1 MIGTLK
7 TKQALADGVLD
18 LRGDLNK
25 LALTSGRQTFL
36 SRLQQLLGPSLSGPR
51 SEGPKP
57 LPVDRSLAFAQAAG
71 EKLDGALVRC
81 EESYPLEGAHSVLFV
96 VVERDA
102 ALWRERLAPLHQDLF
117 GEGKWDPLAPVKI
130 EVIDRATDEALRRMA
145 EAGLIAPST
154 RAIRSLYPAAEN
166 GNGAVALSEEE
177 RQKALAHRQ
186 QASRKLKMAN
196 LLEGGG
202 LSEEARDALREAT
215 LWTGRALAVENRLP
229 EPAEIDESLRAPISL
244 LWGDALPTL
253 DELGLPLA
261 AADPRNG
268 SFAKAARI
276 VRDGN
281 RLPIPLA

>member
-7 TKQALADGVLD
+7 TKQALAEGVLD

-36 SRLQQLLGPSLSGPR
+36 SRLQQLLGPSVSSPR
-51 SEGPKP
+51 SEEPKP
-57 LPVDRSLAFAQAAG
+57 LPVDRSLAFAQAAR
-71 EKLDGALVRC
+71 EKLAGALIRC

-102 ALWRERLAPLHQDLF
+102 ALWRERLASLHQDLF

-154 RAIRSLYPAAEN
+154 RAIRSLCPAAGN

-186 QASRKLKMAN
+186 HASRKLKMAN

-202 LSEEARDALREAT
+202 LSEEAREALREAT
-215 LWTGRALAVENRLP
+215 LWTGRALAVEHRLP
-229 EPAEIDESLRAPISL
+229 EPAEMKESLRPPVSL

-253 DELGLPLA
+253 HELVSSPSLPPTRVTEVLQKLLA
-261 AADPRNG
+261 
-268 SFAKAARI
+268 
-276 VRDGN
+276 
-281 RLPIPLA
+281 